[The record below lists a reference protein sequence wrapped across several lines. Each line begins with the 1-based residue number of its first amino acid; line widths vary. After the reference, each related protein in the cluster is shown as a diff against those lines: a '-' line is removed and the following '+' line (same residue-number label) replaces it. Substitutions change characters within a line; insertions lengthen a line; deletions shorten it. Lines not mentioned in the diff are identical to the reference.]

1 MENLLIIGTVVFSGL
16 LCFKQDIYQT
26 WIFFVNLVFS
36 VYIALFISPVIA
48 GLIPE
53 FAPSVDS
60 CKLPAIMFFL
70 AFILI
75 TVLYKL
81 TDDVSLKAHDSYSL
95 PDLAS
100 KIGGMFFGGLSG
112 VVLLSFLCACACM
125 MPFSENITNIN
136 RDTFAD
142 ASRTT
147 LKMAVKTLNFFS
159 MQGTSQDAEKILNNI
174 SAYKTKEP

>member
-1 MENLLIIGTVVFSGL
+1 METTLIIGTAVFSGI
-16 LCFKQDIYQT
+16 LCFKQDLYQT

-36 VYIALFISPVIA
+36 VYIALFIAPVIA

-53 FAPSVDS
+53 FTPSVDF

-70 AFILI
+70 AFILV
-75 TVLYKL
+75 TALYKL
-81 TDDVSLKAHDSYSL
+81 TDGVSLKAHDAYSL

-147 LKMAVKTLNFFS
+147 LKLTVKTLNFFS
-159 MQGTSQDAEKILNNI
+159 MQSTSREAEAVLNNI
-174 SAYKTKEP
+174 SAYKDK